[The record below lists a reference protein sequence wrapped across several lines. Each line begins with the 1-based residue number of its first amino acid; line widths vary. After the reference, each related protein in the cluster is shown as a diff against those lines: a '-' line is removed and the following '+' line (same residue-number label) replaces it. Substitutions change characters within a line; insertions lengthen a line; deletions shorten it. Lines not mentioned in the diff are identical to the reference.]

1 VGAASFYKATLYG
14 WEEDFDAISFDI
26 ETKRSAAN
34 DQALLLKPLTRPD
47 RSVAVRWCR
56 SPFILYPSR
65 VGEFSLT
72 LFTSMLL
79 VSHLTLVFS
88 R

>member
-47 RSVAVRWCR
+47 SLVAVRWCR
-56 SPFILYPSR
+56 SPLYCIHSGSMNAPS
-65 VGEFSLT
+65 LP
-72 LFTSMLL
+72 LL
-79 VSHLTLVFS
+79 LSFGKHLTLGFS